1 MSDVVAESKNEKK
14 SANVLHMFRA
24 RERTDREGKGYF
36 FAGGSREPK
45 MVDLSK
51 VVIFVFEDADD
62 EGNPI
67 MKVSICEGNKP
78 KS

>member
-1 MSDVVAESKNEKK
+1 MSSEKTEVKTEKK
-14 SANVLHMFRA
+14 ANVIHMFRA
-24 RERTDREGKGYF
+24 RERQDRDKKNFF
-36 FAGGSREPK
+36 FAGGARESK

-51 VVIFVFEDADD
+51 IVVFVFEDVDD